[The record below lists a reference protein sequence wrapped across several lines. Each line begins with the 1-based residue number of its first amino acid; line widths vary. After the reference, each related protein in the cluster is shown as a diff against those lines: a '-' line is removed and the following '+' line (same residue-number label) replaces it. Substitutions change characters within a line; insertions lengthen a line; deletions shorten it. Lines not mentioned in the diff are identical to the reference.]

1 MAGGAQGA
9 AGAALPSPPQIALRP
24 ATEVTAAER
33 RRIDDLE
40 REALVGEPV
49 DDYEWI
55 ADYAWYILVE
65 VDGELVS
72 TLGMVE
78 RLATVGGLPI
88 RLGGIGNVATLP
100 DWRGRGLAR
109 AALARA
115 VEFLAGE
122 RGAEFCLLF
131 CEPHRISFY
140 SQLGW
145 QLIEAPLTFQQS
157 SGPLVYPGH
166 AMVLSCTG
174 RPWLQRPVD
183 LGGLPW

>member
-9 AGAALPSPPQIALRP
+9 ARAALPSPPRIALRP
-24 ATEVTAAER
+24 ATEVTAEER

-55 ADYAWYILVE
+55 ADYAWYVLVE

-78 RLATVGGLPI
+78 RLATVGGRLV

-100 DWRGRGLAR
+100 AWRGRGLAR

-115 VEFLAGE
+115 VEFVRDV
-122 RGAEFCLLF
+122 RGVEFCLLF

-140 SQLGW
+140 RQLGW
-145 QLIEAPLTFQQS
+145 QPIDGPLTFQQP
-157 SGPLVYPGH
+157 SGPVVYPG
-166 AMVLSCTG
+166 AALVLPCTG
-174 RPWLQRPVD
+174 RVWPGGPVD
-183 LGGLPW
+183 LCGLPW